1 MPPTPHSLLL
11 IELDP
16 SVGASLVFALRDAG
30 LVVHQAS
37 DIRTARELIS
47 RFRPDAALVDAH
59 LAEAQV
65 LGLITELHDA
75 YPSMPVV
82 LTSTDVENDCW
93 KQARLAGVQGLLIK
107 PFSASQLVSVLMRT
121 MLASLTESPG
131 RDPVMGQP

>member
-1 MPPTPHSLLL
+1 M
-11 IELDP
+11 
-16 SVGASLVFALRDAG
+16 
-30 LVVHQAS
+30 
-37 DIRTARELIS
+37 
-47 RFRPDAALVDAH
+47 
-59 LAEAQV
+59 